1 MYILGNLLGRAIVS
15 YVLVWVICFLFSR
28 FQWKLA
34 FKRSRRWYSILAVIM
49 LTMLGIGGAIS
60 KNGGLV

>member
-34 FKRSRRWYSILAVIM
+34 FKRSRRWYSILAVIL
-49 LTMLGIGGAIS
+49 LTILGVGGAIS
-60 KNGGLV
+60 RNGGL